1 MPAESYLVTRYA
13 KPKQRCHR
21 KQADQRPIE
30 EPITAGLFRFLE
42 ASTDERVS
50 KTNERVDMTMMHGRV
65 NKITKR
71 GFLFLDA
78 CDGGLDVFVSDKIAD
93 RSGDKFAIGD
103 RVEFDEKLSA
113 DGRRFAASI
122 KLVERAPPPPPPKLI
137 RRTGTVAYCFADRDF
152 CFVRDEL
159 SGEQVFVGGRVMKA
173 SGVKLADGDVVTYAI
188 EMEAPKEGR
197 RPAAVP

>member
-93 RSGDKFAIGD
+93 RSGDKFAIGED
-103 RVEFDEKLSA
+103 TPSIFTSA
-113 DGRRFAASI
+113 SP
-122 KLVERAPPPPPPKLI
+122 V
-137 RRTGTVAYCFADRDF
+137 RRTVPNARRNRRRKRATAAGMNSRAGVQLSCLLAAQGNDR
-152 CFVRDEL
+152 
-159 SGEQVFVGGRVMKA
+159 GR
-173 SGVKLADGDVVTYAI
+173 L
-188 EMEAPKEGR
+188 
-197 RPAAVP
+197 